1 MAEKLRVLITCKWP
15 DAAEAEAA
23 RHFDVTF
30 TPDENPLSPEELV
43 TALRDYDGILS
54 TITNRFTREVFE
66 KAGDIR
72 TKVIANFGVGYA
84 HIDAA
89 AAKDHGVV
97 VANTPDVLTDCTA
110 DTALLLMLMA
120 ARRASEGER
129 MVRAREWVGF
139 GPTHFL
145 GTRLTGKTLG
155 IIGMGRIGQATAHR
169 GHYGFGMDVI
179 FHNRSQIDNEAVRA
193 MGARQVGIDEVM
205 RKADFISLHCPG
217 GAQNRHLI
225 NRERIGLMKP
235 TAFLI
240 NTARGEVVDEDALAD
255 ALEKGEIAGAGLDV
269 FENEPNVNPRLLSA
283 PNTSV
288 LPHIGSA
295 TQETRL
301 AMGMKALNNLI
312 AFAEGKEVPNRV
324 N

>member
-1 MAEKLRVLITCKWP
+1 MPEKMRVLITCKWP
-15 DAAEAEAA
+15 DAVEQEAA
-23 RHFDVTF
+23 KRFDVTF
-30 TPDENPLSPEELV
+30 TPDESPLSPDDLV
-43 TALRDYDGILS
+43 KALREYDGVLS

-72 TKVIANFGVGYA
+72 TKIIANFGVGYA

-89 AAKDHGVV
+89 AAKDHGVI

-110 DTALLLMLMA
+110 DTAVLLMLMA

-129 MVRAREWVGF
+129 MVRAREWSGF

-155 IIGMGRIGQATAHR
+155 VIGMGRIGQATAHR
-169 GHYGFGMDVI
+169 CHYGFGMDVI
-179 FHNRSQIDNEAVRA
+179 FHNRSKVENEAVRA
-193 MGARQVGIDEVM
+193 MGARQVDIREVM
-205 RKADFISLHCPG
+205 RQADFISLHCPG
-217 GAQNRHLI
+217 GAENRHLI
-225 NRERIGLMKP
+225 NRELIGLMKP

-255 ALEKGEIAGAGLDV
+255 ALEKGAIAGAGLDV
-269 FENEPNVNPRLLSA
+269 FENEPNVNPRLLST

-295 TQETRL
+295 TKETRL
-301 AMGMKALNNLI
+301 AMGTKALDNLI
-312 AFAEGKEVPNRV
+312 AYFEGKTAPNRV

>member
-1 MAEKLRVLITCKWP
+1 M
-15 DAAEAEAA
+15 
-23 RHFDVTF
+23 
-30 TPDENPLSPEELV
+30 SPRC
-43 TALRDYDGILS
+43 ADYDGILS

-89 AAKDHGVV
+89 AAKDHGVI

-179 FHNRSQIDNEAVRA
+179 FHNRSKVDNEAVRA

-225 NRERIGLMKP
+225 SRELIAMMKP

-240 NTARGEVVDEDALAD
+240 NTARGEVVDEEALAD